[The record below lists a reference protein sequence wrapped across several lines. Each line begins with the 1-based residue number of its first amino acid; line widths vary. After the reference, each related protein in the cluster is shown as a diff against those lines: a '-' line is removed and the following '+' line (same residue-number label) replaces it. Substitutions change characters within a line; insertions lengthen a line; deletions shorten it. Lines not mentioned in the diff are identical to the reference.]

1 MMYLLDTNICIY
13 LINRRPAYVV
23 ERIKRLKPNQV
34 KLSAVSMGELE
45 YGASKSNF
53 REKNRNALIDF
64 ASGFEIIAFTD
75 MDAEVYGVVRSDL
88 EKRGIVIGP
97 YDMQIAAQAISRR
110 LVLVTN
116 NVREFSRVKNL
127 KIENWLEEH

>member
-23 ERIKRLKPNQV
+23 ERIKKLKPNQV

-127 KIENWLEEH
+127 KIENWVEEH

>member
-97 YDMQIAAQAISRR
+97 YDMQIAAQAISRG

>member
-23 ERIKRLKPNQV
+23 ERIKKLKPNQV

-97 YDMQIAAQAISRR
+97 YDMQIAAQAISRG

-127 KIENWLEEH
+127 KIENWVEEH

>member
-64 ASGFEIIAFTD
+64 ASGFEMIAFTD

>member
-64 ASGFEIIAFTD
+64 ASGFEITAFTD

-97 YDMQIAAQAISRR
+97 YDMQIAAQAISRG

-127 KIENWLEEH
+127 KIENWVEEH